1 MFIMKSFS
9 LQSLVLFLTQVK
21 KLASDRIPFCISR
34 KWAMCCCLLF
44 LFFTNFYLK
53 KAEAQSPLYQEVFHY
68 TSDKGMP
75 QNLITSMVADTSGYI
90 WIGTRKGLVRF
101 DGHRLRVF
109 RFSDIS
115 EDCGDA
121 VYNVAWI
128 NGRLVAEEEFYSNTF
143 IIKDGNTIV
152 PYKSGLW
159 GDSLYINPVTKNY
172 YLYRKHWLNSISGDY
187 IPPGKVIALD
197 SSGFTGYYLTE
208 TNDIFYFNQ
217 QGKRYTGINAN
228 IGAAEILGYVFL
240 INTTIY
246 ALGNEGVLKCSDR
259 GNKAIAAKGTL
270 PLLLKTISFWEKV
283 KSTEFIQA
291 GKNVFFHYLNK
302 LFLVIERSPGVIDV
316 ELLSNTVYKE
326 SIGKITFLPEK
337 NLLLIAAAKEGF
349 YFFRKKYFSSR
360 FYRQKEASVKEES
373 PSRIY
378 SIQRLN
384 DSLLLSRRGILSLSG
399 NTRIFPAQI
408 DFTFALPKST
418 AGYLINRENNRPGLI
433 VRDTSM
439 RELAN
444 LETTVPH
451 ALITSFFNDG
461 DTTYLAEKDGRILK
475 LLLTSGSPF
484 RKLEEIKPLGSIEII
499 TMLKLPGDS
508 VWIGTRGKGL
518 YIMSLTTKRLRQIK
532 ELSALTITN
541 LYADKSGT
549 VWISVYG
556 IGFFRY
562 SQRDGLK
569 RMPLD
574 RNKNLSFSYAVAE
587 DKNGFMWISTENGLF
602 RFLKTDLDAV
612 SDSETSIYY
621 NYFTRE
627 YGFLTNEFNGG
638 CNPAVV
644 VLNDG
649 RFVFPS
655 MKGLVIF
662 DPLKVPLELPDTAIS
677 ISDITLDNIKI
688 NAVDKLVLTPAFNN
702 LAMKISTHY
711 LGHPYNLQLE
721 YRLSG
726 GESGW
731 TPVGADGQINFN
743 RLRYGEYTLTIRMLR
758 GYGSTQYTYKIIHF
772 SVRPF
777 WHQTWWFY
785 GFLILLAMLMLAI
798 FLQSRNKKI
807 QRQKELLEMEVA
819 QRTEDLWQSERKVK
833 QNARFKSQVTSLVL
847 HDVRSPLYYL
857 NKITGS
863 IYNASKGEV
872 PEFFREQLKELHLSV
887 KEVSEYAQ
895 NLFAWV
901 SAQQDEFVMRPTI
914 VKLPHLLQELCANY
928 HLLAT
933 ENKNTITHNA
943 DDSLAMVTQA
953 DLLQI
958 VLRNLVDN
966 AIKYTQGGHIILS
979 AREKNNSMQIIVQD
993 TGKGMAQEKINR
1005 LMAEGGDQTVNTRS
1019 GMGYRY
1025 IRDLLIKMGGKL
1037 FINSE
1042 EGVGTE
1048 VTILLPVNKD
1058 KTTAG
1063 MG

>member
-1 MFIMKSFS
+1 MVRS
-9 LQSLVLFLTQVK
+9 
-21 KLASDRIPFCISR
+21 
-34 KWAMCCCLLF
+34 LLF
-44 LFFTNFYLK
+44 FFFVNFYFK
-53 KAEAQSPLYQEVFHY
+53 KAEAQSPLYQEIFHY
-68 TSDKGMP
+68 TSDNGLP
-75 QNLITSMVADTSGYI
+75 QNLITSMVADKNGYI
-90 WIGTRKGLVRF
+90 WIGTYKGLVRF
-101 DGHRLRVF
+101 DGRRLRVF
-109 RFSDIS
+109 RFSNII

-128 NGRLVAEEEFYSNTF
+128 NGRLVAEEQFYSYTF

-152 PYKSGLW
+152 PYNPGLW
-159 GDSLYINPVTKNY
+159 GDSLYINPVTQSY
-172 YLYRKHWLNSISGDY
+172 FLYRLHWLNSIAGNN
-187 IPPGKVIALD
+187 IPPENVIAMD
-197 SSGFTGYYLTE
+197 SSGFTGYYLTK
-208 TNDIFYFNQ
+208 TNDIFYFNRR
-217 QGKRYTGINAN
+217 GDKRYTGINAS
-228 IGAAEILGYVFL
+228 IRGYVFL

-246 ALGNEGVLKCSDR
+246 ALENEDILKSSDKGN
-259 GNKAIAAKGTL
+259 AALLVKGTL
-270 PLLLKTISFWEKV
+270 PDLLKTMSVKEKRE
-283 KSTEFIQA
+283 STEFIQT
-291 GKNVFFHYLNK
+291 GGNVFFHHLNK
-302 LFLVIERSPGVIDV
+302 LYLVKERSPGIIDV
-316 ELLSNTVYKE
+316 ELLANTVYKE
-326 SIGKITFLPEK
+326 SIGKIIFLPEK

-349 YFFRKKYFSSR
+349 YFFGKKYFSSW
-360 FYRQKEASVKEES
+360 FYRQKEASLKEES
-373 PSRIY
+373 LNKIFSV
-378 SIQRLN
+378 QRLS
-384 DSLLLSRRGILSLSG
+384 DSLVLSRRGILSLSG
-399 NTRIFPAQI
+399 NTRIFPVQI
-408 DFTFALPKST
+408 DFSNALPKST

-433 VRDTSM
+433 VRDTFM

-444 LETTVPH
+444 LETGVPH
-451 ALITSFFNDG
+451 SSITSFFNDG

-484 RKLEEIKPLGSIEII
+484 RKLEEIKPLGSVEIS

-508 VWIGTRGKGL
+508 VWMGTKGKGL

-532 ELSALTITN
+532 ELSALAITN

-556 IGFFRY
+556 TGFFRY
-562 SQRDGLK
+562 RQRDGLK

-587 DKNGFMWISTENGLF
+587 DKNGFMWISTGNGLF
-602 RFLKTDLDAV
+602 RFLKTDLDTV

-638 CNPAVV
+638 CNPAVMA
-644 VLNDG
+644 LNDG

-688 NAVDKLVLTPAFNN
+688 NAADRLVLAPAFNN
-702 LAMKISTHY
+702 LAMKISTFY
-711 LGHPYNLQLE
+711 LGHVYNLQLE

-743 RLRYGEYTLTIRMLR
+743 RLGYGEYTLTIRMLR

-772 SVRPF
+772 SVQPF
-777 WHQTWWFY
+777 WYQTWWFY
-785 GFLILLAMLMLAI
+785 GFLILLVMLLLAI

-819 QRTEDLWQSERKVK
+819 QRTEDLWQSEKKVK

-901 SAQQDEFVMRPTI
+901 SAQQDEFVMKSTT
-914 VKLPHLLQELCANY
+914 VKLLHLFEELCANY

-943 DDSLAMVTQA
+943 GDSLTVVTQA

-979 AREKNNSMQIIVQD
+979 AREKDNNMQIIVQD
-993 TGKGMAQEKINR
+993 TGKGMIQEKISR
-1005 LMAEGGDQTVNTRS
+1005 LMAESGDQTANTRS

-1025 IRDLLIKMGGKL
+1025 VRDLLIKMGGKL
-1037 FINSE
+1037 FIVSE
-1042 EGVGTE
+1042 VGVGTE

-1058 KTTAG
+1058 KTAAG
-1063 MG
+1063 IG